1 VSLQSRLSAVETSS
15 NEKIT
20 ELQSQLNTAKEVHA
34 GDIHDLCAQ
43 YAAHSSSQ
51 TPTLDSDQRYKAL
64 QQEFNT
70 LRKKFVANSDALEIT
85 DNEFEAA
92 KREWANIYIVVQ
104 EVNGKLPN
112 ALTGLGKK
120 RYSCQEEIVALI
132 RNDPDSKY
140 KPRSCAFDV
149 LLKHA

>member
-1 VSLQSRLSAVETSS
+1 VETSS

-85 DNEFEAA
+85 DNESRRQNESGQIF
-92 KREWANIYIVVQ
+92 
-104 EVNGKLPN
+104 
-112 ALTGLGKK
+112 TSSFKK
-120 RYSCQEEIVALI
+120 STASYRTL
-132 RNDPDSKY
+132 
-140 KPRSCAFDV
+140 
-149 LLKHA
+149 